1 MLNCFQQRIRLGKVP
16 ESIERIKEGEK
27 EEKKIKQ
34 TTIKVIERPFQKYNA
49 RY

>member
-16 ESIERIKEGEK
+16 ESTEKIKEGERK
-27 EEKKIKQ
+27 GKKIKQ
-34 TTIKVIERPFQKYNA
+34 TTIKVTERPFQKYNA